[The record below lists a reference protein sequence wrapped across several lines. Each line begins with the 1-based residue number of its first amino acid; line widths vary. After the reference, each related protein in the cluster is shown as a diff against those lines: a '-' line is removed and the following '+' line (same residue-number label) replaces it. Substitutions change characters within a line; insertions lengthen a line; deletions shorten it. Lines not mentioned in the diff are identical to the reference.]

1 MRNIVRSLALTLT
14 VVVLSS
20 SLPASAAEPH
30 RKDGSRDRATPI
42 MIVKRIIRK
51 IIGIT
56 TLEDLGGPK
65 PAPTQNT
72 EP

>member
-14 VVVLSS
+14 VAVLSS
-20 SLPASAAEPH
+20 SLPAFAAAPS
-30 RKDGSRDRATPI
+30 RKDGARERATPI
-42 MIVKRIIRK
+42 VIVKRIIKK

-56 TLEDLGGPK
+56 TLEDLTGPK
-65 PAPTQNT
+65 PSPAQNT